1 MSLPPQAPLP
11 RRSLPR
17 RGQDLA
23 GTPGRPVGG
32 DRGCFD
38 FRTPAADDTARETA
52 GDKHNNCET
61 HPDSVRKHVRSHHA
75 ERMESDRVS
84 VGHDVLVEKD
94 EKAVQ
99 AVAVFGDATVDGEA
113 TDQAVSVWAAR
124 RSMERWAIR
133 RSQFWAIPRSMGRSE
148 TRQWPSEAT
157 W

>member
-1 MSLPPQAPLP
+1 
-11 RRSLPR
+11 
-17 RGQDLA
+17 
-23 GTPGRPVGG
+23 
-32 DRGCFD
+32 
-38 FRTPAADDTARETA
+38 
-52 GDKHNNCET
+52 
-61 HPDSVRKHVRSHHA
+61 
-75 ERMESDRVS
+75 MESDRVS

-113 TDQAVSVWAAR
+113 TDQAVSVWG
-124 RSMERWAIR
+124 STTVNGTVAIR